1 MIHSHSYHPAQH
13 RSRRE
18 IDQAIGA
25 LMGIRHCSASQAFTE
40 IAGVVRA
47 SGVGLGGVSRALL
60 DLVSGDVDSATAGA
74 ALAHWEELL
83 PCLTD
88 PLTTVAA
95 VELLHLSGG
104 VDDAPAT
111 GPKRV

>member
-25 LMGIRHCSASQAFTE
+25 LMGIRRCTAEEALAE
-40 IAGVVRA
+40 ITGVVRA

-60 DLVSGDVDSATAGA
+60 DLVSGAVDSTAANA
-74 ALAHWEELL
+74 A
-83 PCLTD
+83 
-88 PLTTVAA
+88 
-95 VELLHLSGG
+95 
-104 VDDAPAT
+104 
-111 GPKRV
+111 